1 MDPYSRNPFR
11 VLGVR
16 SNASPKEAARGADRL
31 LKWIELGEIPQVKEL
46 LPYLD
51 PIQRNREQIKA
62 AVKEIEDPNSRI
74 RSELYWPSSEFS
86 AFQACQ
92 DFLDNGR
99 YEELVSQCEKTI
111 ADGFAGRKNA
121 NTSEPQLDGCLGCQ
135 YLAVFYHSAAISA
148 SHESAKATADGKP
161 AANWDQ
167 AFHYW
172 ALIIRNDS
180 FWTYL
185 TNRAQLLNDPRV
197 NATDVERLRRELPLS
212 LLRVNVSRAV
222 ASVER
227 EQSEDFIAN
236 CIVIRKAQFGSNS
249 DQALKEVTL
258 PLQSRFDKSLNEIQ
272 PTFSESAIRMHV
284 PLVSQSGHDT
294 NDRTLDPQKLTAYL
308 AGIEETIN
316 KKLVPTGRLVKESGL
331 EQTDPAREI
340 LDALAYAFRGLS
352 LAFNNLGGMPH
363 ASVRLT
369 EIAKQYARSTECN
382 GRLDEDHRTLQFLSL
397 QKDAIELASA
407 SRYRES
413 LAKLNASRQFASS
426 DEENRTIDEWV
437 EVANKRL
444 ALEGVKPIK
453 STPTMYT
460 FNGIGSKLYGKRD
473 FDTHTQSY
481 VATLY
486 FTFVF
491 LPIFPLASY
500 RVRDAG
506 GSRYQFL
513 GKVPLKWTAFIGPVI
528 VALIIAFFIM
538 QGNTDTTTSSPE
550 QSAPSTSVGT
560 PTSGQSLSTD
570 KATLSQW
577 LDQEQA
583 RLKSEEPE
591 LDSQGNQIELDRK
604 DLQQKADALKSGTAS
619 QEEIDSY
626 EADRQRFNAEV
637 DTFNARINRHK
648 SDVAKFNAELDRYN
662 SMP

>member
-1 MDPYSRNPFR
+1 MDPYSHNPFR

-16 SNASPKEAARGADRL
+16 SSASPKEAARGADRL
-31 LKWIELGEIPQVKEL
+31 LKWIELGEIPQVEEL

-74 RSELYWPSSEFS
+74 RSELFWPSSEFS

-92 DFLDNGR
+92 EFLKNGR
-99 YEELVSQCEKTI
+99 HEELVSQCEKTI
-111 ADGFAGRKNA
+111 ADGFAGRKSA

-135 YLAVFYHSAAISA
+135 YLAVFYHSVAISA
-148 SHESAKATADGKP
+148 SHASAKPIPDGKP
-161 AANWDQ
+161 TANWDR

-172 ALIIRNDS
+172 ALVIRDDS

-185 TNRAQLLNDPRV
+185 TNRARLLNDPRV
-197 NATDVERLRRELPLS
+197 NATDVERLRQELPLS

-227 EQSEDFIAN
+227 EESEDFIAN

-249 DQALKEVTL
+249 NQALKEVTL

-284 PLVSQSGHDT
+284 PLVWQSGHDT

-382 GRLDEDHRTLQFLSL
+382 DRLDEDHRTLQFLSL

-491 LPIFPLASY
+491 LPIFPLA
-500 RVRDAG
+500 VL
-506 GSRYQFL
+506 SR
-513 GKVPLKWTAFIGPVI
+513 
-528 VALIIAFFIM
+528 
-538 QGNTDTTTSSPE
+538 
-550 QSAPSTSVGT
+550 
-560 PTSGQSLSTD
+560 
-570 KATLSQW
+570 
-577 LDQEQA
+577 
-583 RLKSEEPE
+583 
-591 LDSQGNQIELDRK
+591 
-604 DLQQKADALKSGTAS
+604 
-619 QEEIDSY
+619 
-626 EADRQRFNAEV
+626 
-637 DTFNARINRHK
+637 
-648 SDVAKFNAELDRYN
+648 
-662 SMP
+662 